1 MKINLFFLGFI
12 FSFSALAQPTE
23 QQLDRCEKEG
33 LHFGNG
39 QGKNTISIDCYSHFL
54 KSLSPEAFK
63 KTSDGKISAYGHRN
77 IVFIQDPHVKSDRQN
92 VIAGIYTEL
101 EDVAAVALNEKQKE
115 IAVLE
120 KSGDILFFSSTI
132 TGNVAP
138 LRILK
143 NKELS
148 GASDLVINS
157 LKMEVIVLN
166 KKSHEILFFSTLAN
180 ANGRPGKKKLN
191 LLRSFDNIYGEHM
204 TIDTTHQE
212 LFVLGPQKDALWVY
226 DLNSG
231 LDQAVRKIS
240 LPSIMKSVSKIEYSS
255 LQDEVILSGMPGQMK
270 IPRVTAPK

>member
-39 QGKNTISIDCYSHFL
+39 LGKNTISIDCYSHFL

-77 IVFIQDPHVKSDRQN
+77 IVFIQDPQVKSDRQN

-166 KKSHEILFFSTLAN
+166 KKSHEILFFSSQAN
-180 ANGRPGKKKLN
+180 AKARPEKKKLN

-204 TIDTTHQE
+204 TIDTIHQE
-212 LFVLGPQKDALWVY
+212 LFVLSPQKDALWVY

-231 LDQAVRKIS
+231 FDQAVRKIS

-255 LQDEVILSGMPGQMK
+255 LQDEVVLSGMPEQMK